1 MPESFRTDDELVSA
15 VLDGEATAD
24 ERARVAADPALSVRL
39 AEFAAVADALR
50 APATPPPADARDA
63 AIAAAVA
70 EGRRPA
76 QVVVALRPRRSTGSF
91 LAVAAA
97 VLVVLLFAGFLVGQV
112 GDRNETEDS
121 ASEAGDDSGSDR
133 VRGGGRGHGVRRG
146 HRGARDRRHHSLVRG
161 VGPDRAGRGRRRG
174 RAAGGAGRQRGP
186 RRPRR
191 EPHHPLDP
199 PAADDHRPAGRR
211 RCERR
216 HRGLPGS
223 PRGVR
228 SRARRRPPGGH
239 GRLRRHR
246 GGRLRL
252 RHRRRRHPSGGR
264 HRRHLRDPGLLPP
277 RPPTRS
283 IPESNP

>member
-50 APATPPPADARDA
+50 APATPPSADARDA

-133 VRGGGRGHGVRRG
+133 V
-146 HRGARDRRHHSLVRG
+146 AE
-161 VGPDRAGRGRRRG
+161 
-174 RAAGGAGRQRGP
+174 AGGATASDEATVEPGTDDTTASFGESAP
-186 RRPRR
+186 IELGAVADEAALR
-191 EPHHPLDP
+191 EALVASEALD
-199 PAADDHRPAGRR
+199 ALGV
-211 RCERR
+211 
-216 HRGLPGS
+216 S
-223 PRGVR
+223 PTTR
-228 SRARRRPPGGH
+228 ST
-239 GRLRRHR
+239 
-246 GGRLRL
+246 
-252 RHRRRRHPSGGR
+252 
-264 HRRHLRDPGLLPP
+264 LLPP
-277 RPPTRS
+277 TTTAPQDGDAVSGGTEACLVRLE
-283 IPESNP
+283 ESNPALDGVLLEGTAAYAGTEAVVYVFATVDGDTRVEVVTADTCEILVSFPL